1 MSVLYVRSL
10 LIGVSFSVCYL
21 LATPLHAEQKV
32 IPNRLIDY
40 SGFLKDAGEVAK
52 LRQERRV
59 TEAEFVRM
67 ATDPATIVFD
77 ARTDQKYQLLHIKGA
92 KHLSLPDVTEA
103 ELAKVI
109 PSRTNRVLIYC
120 NNNFENEP
128 AAFPAKAMRAS
139 LNIYTFNT
147 LYSYGYTNVYELG
160 PLIDIKRTLIPFEG
174 ASKTHVGVGKSH

>member
-1 MSVLYVRSL
+1 M
-10 LIGVSFSVCYL
+10 SFSVCYL

-103 ELAKVI
+103 ELAKII

-128 AAFPAKAMRAS
+128 AAFPAKA
-139 LNIYTFNT
+139 
-147 LYSYGYTNVYELG
+147 
-160 PLIDIKRTLIPFEG
+160 
-174 ASKTHVGVGKSH
+174 